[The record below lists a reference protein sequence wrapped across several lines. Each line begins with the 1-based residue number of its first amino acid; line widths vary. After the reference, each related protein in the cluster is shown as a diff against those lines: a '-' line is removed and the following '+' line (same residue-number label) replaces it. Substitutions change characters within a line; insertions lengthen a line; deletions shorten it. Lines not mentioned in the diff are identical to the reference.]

1 MIAADRPNRR
11 SGKLLAIEA
20 NGAMRHLPRADL
32 ASLFRPGDVVIAND
46 AATLPASL
54 RGTHAQSDE
63 PIEVR
68 LAAWIA
74 DRDSNQFV
82 AVAFGPGDYRT
93 LTEERAPSPL
103 LSPGDRLLLGPLIA
117 VVERLLDHPRL
128 LALRFLGDRKALL
141 VGLAWHGRPI
151 QYAHVPAPLALWD
164 VWTSLAAD
172 PIAFEP
178 PSAGFSLD
186 WRMLTTFRR
195 RGVKLA
201 TLTHAA
207 GISSTG
213 DPVLDLRLPFDEPY
227 VIPEKT
233 AVVINQ
239 AKADGSR
246 IIAIGTTVVRAL
258 ESAANVDGCMHAG
271 NGIANGRIGR
281 KTRLCIVDAILTGIH
296 QPGESH
302 FELLRAFAD
311 DSLLNQVNAAAVDY
325 GYRTHEFGDSLLIE
339 RQSAIPDAVPQK
351 RGEFKREFDQ
361 LITSMRSKLHRYS
374 ARMMGSIVDAE
385 DVVQDALTKAYCLWP
400 TTEVSNLEGWLLRIV
415 HNQAIDY
422 FRKAKRNPI
431 DALDNEGYSPQV
443 ELAAPLEDAELAR
456 FALSIYL
463 KLSPMQR
470 GCVILKEVIGYSL
483 EEISEMFDV
492 SVGATKAAL
501 HRGRENLRMLANSVN
516 CDVPLQLDEPAASLL
531 SKYVE
536 RFSAR
541 DFDAVRAMLTDDVR
555 LDLVERVKTSGHTR
569 SRQVLS

>member
-54 RGTHAQSDE
+54 RGTHAQSNE

-93 LTEERAPSPL
+93 LTEERSPPPL

-117 VVERLLDHPRL
+117 VIERLLDHPRL
-128 LALRFLGDRKALL
+128 LALRFLGDRKTFLA
-141 VGLAWHGRPI
+141 GLARHGRPI

-172 PIAFEP
+172 PIAFES

-186 WRMLTTFRR
+186 WRMLTTWRR
-195 RGVKLA
+195 RGVKVA

-213 DPVLDLRLPFDEPY
+213 DPALDLRLPFDELY

-233 AVVINQ
+233 AAVINQ
-239 AKADGSR
+239 AKADGGR

-258 ESAANVDGCMHAG
+258 ESAANVSGGVRAG
-271 NGIANGRIGR
+271 NGIASGRIGCE
-281 KTRLCIVDAILTGIH
+281 TRLCIVDAILTGIH

-311 DSLLNQVNAAAVDY
+311 DPLLNQVNATAVDY

-339 RQSAIPDAVPQK
+339 RQSSTADVAPQ
-351 RGEFKREFDQ
+351 RHREF
-361 LITSMRSKLHRYS
+361 RKLRES
-374 ARMMGSIVDAE
+374 LAE
-385 DVVQDALTKAYCLWP
+385 AQW
-400 TTEVSNLEGWLLRIV
+400 
-415 HNQAIDY
+415 
-422 FRKAKRNPI
+422 
-431 DALDNEGYSPQV
+431 
-443 ELAAPLEDAELAR
+443 
-456 FALSIYL
+456 L
-463 KLSPMQR
+463 KLA
-470 GCVILKEVIGYSL
+470 KEAQKFV
-483 EEISEMFDV
+483 V
-492 SVGATKAAL
+492 S
-501 HRGRENLRMLANSVN
+501 
-516 CDVPLQLDEPAASLL
+516 
-531 SKYVE
+531 
-536 RFSAR
+536 
-541 DFDAVRAMLTDDVR
+541 R
-555 LDLVERVKTSGHTR
+555 L
-569 SRQVLS
+569 